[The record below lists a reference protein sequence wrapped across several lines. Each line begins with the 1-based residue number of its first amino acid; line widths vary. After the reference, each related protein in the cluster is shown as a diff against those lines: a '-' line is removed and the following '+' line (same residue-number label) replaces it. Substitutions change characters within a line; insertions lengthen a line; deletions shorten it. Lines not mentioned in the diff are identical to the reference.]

1 MRTNHRRFIFVD
13 FTNLREV
20 KFKKLDKVCD
30 KVFIFIRSDEQ
41 QIPFNLV
48 LHLQKMGKSVKW
60 VVVDPNSH
68 GDLNYVITFMM
79 GRLHQKIDKIIEFAI
94 ISNDP
99 SFDSL
104 IHFVNGTG
112 RSCLRVKQDNLYKE
126 RKATPKVEED
136 IPVLEPFESN
146 TDVVTN
152 LKESGGH
159 PKADYLAREE
169 EEAIEQS
176 AENTINKLIR
186 SGNRPSD
193 VGMLKDYII
202 TNNHGLIF
210 NNNAVDKVIKRL
222 EHSNEIEVKN
232 EEIVY
237 HF

>member
-1 MRTNHRRFIFVD
+1 M
-13 FTNLREV
+13 
-20 KFKKLDKVCD
+20 
-30 KVFIFIRSDEQ
+30 FIFIRSDEQ
-41 QIPFNLV
+41 QIPFDLV
-48 LHLQKMGKSVKW
+48 IHLQKMGKSVKW

-68 GDLNYVITFMM
+68 GELNYIITFMM

-104 IHFVNGTG
+104 IHFINGTG
-112 RSCLRVKQDNLYKE
+112 RSCLRLKQDNLHKE
-126 RKATPKVEED
+126 RKSTPKVEEEVPTFD
-136 IPVLEPFESN
+136 PFEN
-146 TDVVTN
+146 NREVATE
-152 LKESGGH
+152 LKHSDGH

-193 VGMLKDYII
+193 VGLLKDYII

-222 EHSNEIEVKN
+222 ENSNEIEVKN